1 MKMQEKIS
9 LTVGGI
15 GGVVLSYI
23 TSLDTLVKILFLFM
37 VIDFTFGILN
47 GFFEKEINS
56 AKMFKGGVKKGSTF
70 LIIIVA
76 YHLGN
81 LIDFP
86 MAKDITVT
94 YYITMETLSIFE
106 NAIKLD
112 LPLPSFLKD
121 GAERL
126 KEVTDKGDNYDS

>member
-1 MKMQEKIS
+1 MVDLKNKIS
-9 LTVGGI
+9 LIIGGI
-15 GGVVLSYI
+15 GGSIFSYI
-23 TSLDTLVKILFLFM
+23 TSLDTLVKILLLFM

-56 AKMFKGGVKKGSTF
+56 SKMFKGGVKKGSTF

-81 LIDFP
+81 LIEFP

-94 YYITMETLSIFE
+94 YYVTMETLSIFE
-106 NAIKLD
+106 HAVKLD

-126 KEVTDKGDNYDS
+126 KEVTDKGDTK